1 MLSKLIGMQ
10 IVDIDETKI
19 IVKGNNELYEIAIE
33 DNCGDG
39 CGYNEIVTN
48 LFVEKNSN
56 RNPIITNV
64 EIIDEELFDEFNEYD
79 EVIVVFYGE
88 NKKIAEISA
97 LSSSRSGYGYGANVR
112 LVCKKLD
119 IELMLTKY

>member
-10 IVDIDETKI
+10 IVEIDETKI
-19 IVKGNNELYEIAIE
+19 IVKSENNEIYKIAIE
-33 DNCGDG
+33 DDSGDC

-64 EIIDEELFDEFNEYD
+64 EIISEENDEAEADEA
-79 EVIVVFYGE
+79 IVVFYGE
-88 NKKIAEISA
+88 NKEIAEISA
-97 LSSSRSGYGYGANVR
+97 LSSSGSGWGYGANVC

-119 IELMLTKY
+119 INLMLTHY